1 MIGHVTCREERNMPF
16 KTVNPATGELVRS
29 FEEIS
34 DRDLELALGTAHKA
48 YETDWRLRTVA
59 ERAKIVSRAATIL
72 REKAD
77 EYAGYLTL
85 EMGKRIAE
93 SHAEVAMSAA
103 ILDYYAKKAESYLK
117 PKLLPESP
125 GAELRTD
132 PIGVLLGIEPWN
144 YPYYQIARV
153 AGPQLMVGNVLLLK
167 HAENVPQAALAFARL
182 LEEAGAPAGVYT
194 NIFASIDQ
202 VGRVIEDPRVRGVTL
217 TGSERAGAAVAERAG
232 RNLKKVV
239 LELGGS
245 DPLIVLDDAPLEWTL
260 DSALTG
266 RMLNTGQCCCGTKRI
281 IVIGKER
288 GESFL
293 GGFIKRMAALKPG
306 DPADRSTSLAP
317 ISSERALDNLL
328 GQIELARKNGATV
341 AVGGKRIDRP
351 GFYLEPTVL
360 TDITEKNP
368 IYTQELFGPVA
379 CFYVVKDEAEA
390 IRLANAT
397 PFGLGG
403 SVFTAGVG
411 RGRKVAAQIESGM
424 VFINQ
429 AIRTAAEL
437 PFGGVKNSGFGR
449 ELSELGF
456 DEFVNKKLTTVAP
469 VGSPPLGP
477 VPVK

>member
-1 MIGHVTCREERNMPF
+1 MPF

-34 DRDLELALGTAHKA
+34 DGDLELVLGTAHKA
-48 YETDWRLRTVA
+48 YETDWRLRPVA

-93 SHAEVAMSAA
+93 SLSEVAAAAA

-117 PKLLPESP
+117 PKLLSETP
-125 GAELRTD
+125 GAEVRTD

-182 LEEAGAPAGVYT
+182 FEEAGAPAGVYT
-194 NIFASIDQ
+194 NIFASIEQ
-202 VGRVIEDPRVRGVTL
+202 AGRVIEDPRVRGVTL

-232 RNLKKVV
+232 RHLKKVV
-239 LELGGS
+239 LEMGGS

-266 RMLNTGQCCCGTKRI
+266 RMVNTGQCCCGTKRI

-288 GESFL
+288 GEAFL
-293 GGFIKRMAALKPG
+293 SGFVKRMAALKPG

-317 ISSERALDNLL
+317 ICSERALDTLL

-341 AVGGKRIDRP
+341 AAGGKRIDRP

-360 TDITEKNP
+360 TNVTEKNP

-379 CFYVVKDEAEA
+379 CFYVVKDEREA
-390 IRLANAT
+390 VRLANAV
-397 PFGLGG
+397 PYGLGG
-403 SVFTAGVG
+403 SVFTADIE
-411 RGRKVAAQIESGM
+411 RGRKIASQIESGM

-429 AIRTAAEL
+429 PIRTQAEL

-477 VPVK
+477 VSVK

>member
-1 MIGHVTCREERNMPF
+1 MF
-16 KTVNPATGELVRS
+16 FQTVNPATGELVQT
-29 FEEIS
+29 FKEIS
-34 DRDLELALGTAHKA
+34 DDDLELALATAHKA
-48 YETDWRLRTVA
+48 YENDWRLRPVA
-59 ERAKIVSRAATIL
+59 ERAKIVSRAAAIL
-72 REKAD
+72 REKLP
-77 EYAGYLTL
+77 EYASYLTL

-93 SHAEVAMSAA
+93 AHSEVAMSAA
-103 ILDYYAKKAESYLK
+103 ILDYYAKRAESYLA

-144 YPYYQIARV
+144 YPYYQVARV

-167 HAENVPQAALAFARL
+167 PAENVPQVALAFARL
-182 LEEAGAPAGVYT
+182 FEEAGAPAGVYT

-232 RNLKKVV
+232 RHLKKVV

-245 DPLIVLDDAPLEWTL
+245 DPMIVLEDAPLEWTL
-260 DSALTG
+260 DGALAG
-266 RMLNTGQCCCGTKRI
+266 RMVNTGQCCVGTKRI

-288 GESFL
+288 GEAFL
-293 GGFIKRMAALKPG
+293 GGFVKRMAALQPG

-317 ISSERALDNLL
+317 ISSERQLETLL

-360 TDITEKNP
+360 TDITENNP

-379 CFYVVKDEAEA
+379 CLHVVKDETEA
-390 IRLANAT
+390 IRVANAT

-403 SVFTAGVG
+403 SIFTADIE
-411 RGRKVAAQIESGM
+411 RGRKVAAQIETGM

-429 AIRTAAEL
+429 PYRTAAEL

-456 DEFVNKKLTTVAP
+456 GEFVNKKLINIAP

-477 VPVK
+477 VRAQ

>member
-1 MIGHVTCREERNMPF
+1 MSMPF
-16 KTVNPATGELVRS
+16 ETVNPATGELVRT

-48 YETDWRLRTVA
+48 YETDWRLRPVA
-59 ERAKIVSRAATIL
+59 ERAKIVSRAAAIL
-72 REKAD
+72 RENLR
-77 EYAGYLTL
+77 EYASYLTL

-93 SHAEVAMSAA
+93 AHAEVAMSAA
-103 ILDYYAKKAESYLK
+103 ILDYYATKAESYLK
-117 PKLLPESP
+117 PKLLTDTP
-125 GAELRTD
+125 GAELHTN

-144 YPYYQIARV
+144 YPYYQVARV

-167 HAENVPQAALAFARL
+167 PAENVPQVALAFARL
-182 LEEAGAPAGVYT
+182 FEEAGAPAGVYT

-245 DPLIVLDDAPLEWTL
+245 DPLIVLEDAPLEWTL

-266 RMLNTGQCCCGTKRI
+266 RMVNTGQCCVGTKRI

-288 GESFL
+288 GEAFL
-293 GGFIKRMAALKPG
+293 GGFVKRMAALKPG

-317 ISSERALDNLL
+317 ISSERALENLL

-341 AVGGKRIDRP
+341 AVGGQRIDRP

-360 TDITEKNP
+360 TNITEKNP

-379 CFYVVKDEAEA
+379 CFYVVKDEKEA

-403 SVFTAGVG
+403 SIFTADVE
-411 RGRKVAAQIESGM
+411 RGRKLASQIESGM

-429 AIRTAAEL
+429 PIRTGAEL
-437 PFGGVKNSGFGR
+437 PFGGIKNSGFGR

-456 DEFVNKKLTTVAP
+456 DEFVNKRLITVAP

>member
-1 MIGHVTCREERNMPF
+1 MLF
-16 KTVNPATGELVRS
+16 QTVNPATGELVQT
-29 FEEIS
+29 FKEIS
-34 DRDLELALGTAHKA
+34 DDDLELALATAQTA
-48 YETDWRLRTVA
+48 YETDWRLRPVA
-59 ERAKIVSRAATIL
+59 ERAKIVSRAAAIM
-72 REKAD
+72 RKNAD
-77 EYAGYLTL
+77 ELAGYLTL
-85 EMGKRIAE
+85 EMGKGIAA
-93 SHAEVAMSAA
+93 SHSEVAFSAD
-103 ILDYYAKKAESYLK
+103 ILDYYARRAERYLA

-167 HAENVPQAALAFARL
+167 HAESVPQAALAFARIFK
-182 LEEAGAPAGVYT
+182 EAGAPAGVYT
-194 NIFASIDQ
+194 NIFASIEQ

-232 RNLKKVV
+232 RNLKKSV

-245 DPLIVLDDAPLEWTL
+245 DPMIVLEDAPLEWAI
-260 DSALTG
+260 DGAAAG
-266 RMLNTGQCCCGTKRI
+266 RMLNTGQCCAGTKRI

-288 GESFL
+288 GVAFL
-293 GGFIKRMAALKPG
+293 EGLVKRMASFKPG
-306 DPADRSTSLAP
+306 DPADRSTSLGP
-317 ISSERALDNLL
+317 VSSERALKTLL

-379 CFYVVKDEAEA
+379 CFYVVKDEREA

-397 PFGLGG
+397 AFGLGG
-403 SVFTAGVG
+403 SVFTADVEH
-411 RGRKVAAQIESGM
+411 GRKVATQIESGM

-429 AIRTAAEL
+429 SMRTAAEL

-456 DEFVNKKLTTVAP
+456 GEFVNKKLINIAP

-477 VPVK
+477 IPPR

>member
-1 MIGHVTCREERNMPF
+1 MPF
-16 KTVNPATGELVRS
+16 KTVNPATGELVRG
-29 FEEIS
+29 FDEIS
-34 DRDLELALGTAHKA
+34 DRDLDVVLGTAHMA
-48 YETDWRLRTVA
+48 YETDWRLRPVA
-59 ERAKIVSRAATIL
+59 ERARIVSRAAAIL

-93 SHAEVAMSAA
+93 SHDEVVTSAA

-117 PKLLPESP
+117 PKLLSETP
-125 GAELRTD
+125 GAEVRTD

-182 LEEAGAPAGVYT
+182 FEEAGAPAGVYT

-266 RMLNTGQCCCGTKRI
+266 RMVNTGQCCCGTKRI

-288 GESFL
+288 GEAFL
-293 GGFIKRMAALKPG
+293 GGFVKRMAALKPG

-317 ISSERALDNLL
+317 ISSEKALDILL
-328 GQIELARKNGATV
+328 GQIELARRKGATV

-360 TDITEKNP
+360 TNVTEKNP
-368 IYTQELFGPVA
+368 IYTLELFGPVA
-379 CFYVVKDEAEA
+379 CFYVVKDEREA
-390 IRLANAT
+390 VRLANAA
-397 PFGLGG
+397 PYGLGG
-403 SVFTAGVG
+403 SVFTADIE
-411 RGRKVAAQIESGM
+411 RGRKIASQIESGM

-429 AIRTAAEL
+429 PMRTQAEL

-469 VGSPPLGP
+469 VGSQPLGP
-477 VPVK
+477 VAAK